1 MNADD
6 LRKLHERVVDPGG
19 KQDGVCP
26 SHEQLLALAL
36 DELPSAERASVQL
49 RVEACASCTED
60 LGTLVQSLQSFEGR
74 RDRLFENIRSRLS
87 VSASEPAR
95 VPFGVRLADATRE
108 ALERLL
114 TGMADLARDLS
125 TQAAL
130 QPGFRSAERQ
140 KIDAP
145 VDGIATQSPTSVSF
159 EIVRAEIEQDGR
171 FVLELSTRDPVPA
184 GLDRLEVVLLAG
196 SERILLPPG
205 KLFGDG
211 LATLIA
217 RLPVAMP
224 LQQIPAACLALRVS
238 SSNDGPS

>member
-6 LRKLHERVVDPGG
+6 LRKLHERVIDPGG
-19 KQDGVCP
+19 TQDGVCP

-60 LGTLVQSLQSFEGR
+60 LGVLVQSLEGFEGR
-74 RDRLFENIRSRLS
+74 RDSLFESIRSRLS
-87 VSASEPAR
+87 PSAQEPDRA
-95 VPFGVRLADATRE
+95 PFGVRLADATRE
-108 ALERLL
+108 ALERVL
-114 TGMADLARDLS
+114 TGMADLARELS
-125 TQAAL
+125 PQAAL

-140 KIDAP
+140 KVDAT
-145 VDGIATQSPTSVSF
+145 VDGLATRLPTSISF
-159 EIVRAEIEQDGR
+159 EIVRAEIEPDGR
-171 FVLELSTRDPVPA
+171 FVLELSSRDPVPA

-211 LATLIA
+211 LATLIT
-217 RLPVAMP
+217 RLPVATP
-224 LQQIPAACLALRVS
+224 VQRIPAACLGLRVS
-238 SSNDGPS
+238 SSSDGPS